1 MPEAL
6 AVDRGAAIEEGA
18 EQDRELRCDLL
29 AESCQNIHADDEG
42 DAGDAQQCA
51 GQLQRRERLVA
62 RHQQGDEEHE
72 TGEVEFS
79 TPASPL
85 STYCWP
91 QASSVQ
97 AAVAFSSDCT
107 KNRRQVAPP
116 RGRSSE
122 ERRGGK
128 EG

>member
-29 AESCQNIHADDEG
+29 AESCQNIQADDEG

-62 RHQQGDEEHE
+62 RHQQGAEAHE
-72 TGEVEFS
+72 
-79 TPASPL
+79 
-85 STYCWP
+85 
-91 QASSVQ
+91 
-97 AAVAFSSDCT
+97 
-107 KNRRQVAPP
+107 N
-116 RGRSSE
+116 
-122 ERRGGK
+122 RRGGVRSEEQTSELQSLMRVSYAVYCLQK
-128 EG
+128 N